1 MHAEV
6 NKIIPALIPSML
18 DICYKMI
25 YYSIMYSEIKWHKR
39 TLKQL
44 SKIPHKER
52 SAIVGAVKNLLKEHG
67 ERQVKALTNHE
78 YDYRLRVGRYRV
90 FFDIEHGEIKIYL
103 IQEVKK
109 RDEHTY

>member
-1 MHAEV
+1 ML
-6 NKIIPALIPSML
+6 ALLPLTL
-18 DICYKMI
+18 DKCYKMV
-25 YYSIMYSEIKWHKR
+25 YPSSMYSEIKWHKR

-44 SKIPHKER
+44 RKIPQKER

-67 ERQVKALTNHE
+67 KRQVKTLTNHE
-78 YDYRLRVGRYRV
+78 YEYRLRVGRYRV
-90 FFDIEHGEIKIYL
+90 FFDIELGEIKIYL